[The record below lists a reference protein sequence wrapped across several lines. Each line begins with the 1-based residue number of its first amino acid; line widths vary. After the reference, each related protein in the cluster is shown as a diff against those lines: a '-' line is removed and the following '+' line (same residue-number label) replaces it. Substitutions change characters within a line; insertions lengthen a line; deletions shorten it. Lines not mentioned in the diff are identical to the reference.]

1 VSPAVLRVPI
11 AVAAGLALA
20 DASVVVL
27 ALPPILSELDT
38 SVEGVAA
45 VIGAYTLAL
54 ALALPAG
61 EWLRRRTGAAST
73 GVAGLVVF
81 GAAGAG
87 CGAAATLE
95 ALVVLRA
102 VQAVGAAL
110 ALVAAFELLGAAGPG
125 RQAWIAAA
133 VFGAAIGPA
142 LGGALTQ
149 LFDWRAIFRA
159 QVPVAALAAVACAAL
174 ARRGVVNSEAAAVGP
189 ALARPERPPPQR
201 RLPAPTGAEMV
212 TPEAAA
218 PALARLGSALA
229 LALVSAAL
237 TGVLFLLVLLLV
249 TGWSLSPLAAAAVVT
264 TLPLGALAG
273 ARVPGDPRA
282 RAAAGCA
289 LAGSGVLVLAFLPG
303 DAVAWTIAPQ
313 ALAGLG
319 MGLALPAL
327 AGGLLRE
334 RTPADAA
341 KLLAARHLG
350 ITVAL
355 ALLAPL
361 TANQLDSAVDELR
374 LRGTALVLDS
384 RLTPIEKLQLA
395 ELALAE
401 PGPGRSPRGPRPG
414 ARRAGGP
421 LRRAHRARCLRPA
434 VRARRRDARLRPQRG
449 LRPRLPRLRRP
460 RAARRA
466 GRPPAAP
473 RPPGACGAC
482 RRAGRARARPRPS
495 ARGPARGTRAGHHR
509 QSLSAPR
516 PAEHRRHRG
525 RAAGRRAHGARP
537 RRLPLRL
544 LPRGAGARARQR
556 DAGARLPADVRR
568 RPPLGE
574 RPAWRPHPALGS
586 AHEHRHD
593 DRGRGS
599 TVLDRDTG
607 NQFERDAATTR
618 GERTHQ

>member
-1 VSPAVLRVPI
+1 VSPAVLRLPI

-61 EWLRRRTGAAST
+61 ECLRRRTGAAST

-87 CGAAATLE
+87 CGAAETLE

-102 VQAVGAAL
+102 AQAVGAAL

-159 QVPVAALAAVACAAL
+159 QVPVAALAAVGCAAL
-174 ARRGVVNSEAAAVGP
+174 ARRGVVKSEAAAVGP
-189 ALARPERPPPQR
+189 AVARPERPPPQR

-212 TPEAAA
+212 TPEAAV
-218 PALARLGSALA
+218 PAIARLGPALA

-289 LAGSGVLVLAFLPG
+289 LAGSGVLALAFLPG

-319 MGLALPAL
+319 MGLTLPAL

-355 ALLAPL
+355 AVLAPL

-384 RLTPIEKLQLA
+384 RLAPIEKLQLA
-395 ELALAE
+395 ELALADLGPVDPREDLDRALDEQADRFDE
-401 PGPGRSPRGPRPG
+401 PTERAAYAQLSARADETLVSGLNEAFAPAFLVCGALALLAALAVRPPPRG
-414 ARRAGGP
+414 
-421 LRRAHRARCLRPA
+421 RPA
-434 VRARRRDARLRPQRG
+434 RAALAAALAALALAAGQA
-449 LRPRLPRLRRP
+449 LAAP
-460 RAARRA
+460 RAAPEPVTIANPCRPRDLPSIGGIEGTLQDAALMALDRA
-466 GRPPAAP
+466 
-473 RPPGACGAC
+473 AC
-482 RRAGRARARPRPS
+482 RFGSSREELALALANETQARAYRRTYGVDPRSVSDLLGGLIRP
-495 ARGPARGTRAGHHR
+495 
-509 QSLSAPR
+509 
-516 PAEHRRHRG
+516 
-525 RAAGRRAHGARP
+525 
-537 RRLPLRL
+537 
-544 LPRGAGARARQR
+544 
-556 DAGARLPADVRR
+556 
-568 RPPLGE
+568 
-574 RPAWRPHPALGS
+574 
-586 AHEHRHD
+586 
-593 DRGRGS
+593 
-599 TVLDRDTG
+599 
-607 NQFERDAATTR
+607 
-618 GERTHQ
+618 

>member
-1 VSPAVLRVPI
+1 VSPAVLRLPI

-142 LGGALTQ
+142 LGGSLTQ
-149 LFDWRAIFRA
+149 LFDWRAIFLA
-159 QVPVAALAAVACAAL
+159 QVPVAALAAVACPAL
-174 ARRGVVNSEAAAVGP
+174 ARRGMVTPETAAAGP
-189 ALARPERPPPQR
+189 AVGRPKRPPPQR
-201 RLPAPTGAEMV
+201 ARPEPTGAEVV

-218 PALARLGSALA
+218 PAIALLGPALA
-229 LALVSAAL
+229 LALLSAAL

-273 ARVPGDPRA
+273 ARVPGEPRA

-289 LAGSGVLVLAFLPG
+289 LAGSGVLALAFLPG

-327 AGGLLRE
+327 AGGLLPE
-334 RTPADAA
+334 RTPAEAA
-341 KLLAARHLG
+341 KLLATRHLG

-355 ALLAPL
+355 AVLAPL

-384 RLTPIEKLQLA
+384 RLAPLEKLQLA
-395 ELALAE
+395 GLALADLGPVDPREDLDRALDEQADRFDEPTERAAYAQLSARADDTLVSGLNEAFAAAFLVCGALALLAALAVRPPPRGRPGRAALAAALAALALAAGQALAAPRAAPEPVTIANPCRPRDLPSTGGIEGALQDAALMALDRAACLFGSSREELALALANATE
-401 PGPGRSPRGPRPG
+401 
-414 ARRAGGP
+414 ARAY
-421 LRRAHRARCLRPA
+421 
-434 VRARRRDARLRPQRG
+434 RRRYGVDPRSVSDLLGG
-449 LRPRLPRLRRP
+449 LI
-460 RAARRA
+460 
-466 GRPPAAP
+466 
-473 RPPGACGAC
+473 
-482 RRAGRARARPRPS
+482 
-495 ARGPARGTRAGHHR
+495 GP
-509 QSLSAPR
+509 
-516 PAEHRRHRG
+516 
-525 RAAGRRAHGARP
+525 
-537 RRLPLRL
+537 
-544 LPRGAGARARQR
+544 
-556 DAGARLPADVRR
+556 
-568 RPPLGE
+568 
-574 RPAWRPHPALGS
+574 
-586 AHEHRHD
+586 
-593 DRGRGS
+593 
-599 TVLDRDTG
+599 
-607 NQFERDAATTR
+607 
-618 GERTHQ
+618 

>member
-1 VSPAVLRVPI
+1 MAKVVLDRLYARAPILPRRGPSASTRWATLVGRARSGIVRDVPPAVLRLLV
-11 AVAAGLALA
+11 AGAAGLALA

-87 CGAAATLE
+87 CGAAETLE

-102 VQAVGAAL
+102 AQALGAAL

-159 QVPVAALAAVACAAL
+159 QVPVAALAAVGCAAL
-174 ARRGVVNSEAAAVGP
+174 ARRGVVKSEAATVGP
-189 ALARPERPPPQR
+189 AVARPERPPPQR

-212 TPEAAA
+212 TPEAAV
-218 PALARLGSALA
+218 PAIARLGPGLA

-289 LAGSGVLVLAFLPG
+289 LAGSGVLALAFLPG

-355 ALLAPL
+355 AVLAPL

-384 RLTPIEKLQLA
+384 RLAPLEKLQLA
-395 ELALAE
+395 ELALADLGPVDPREDLDRALDEQADRFDE
-401 PGPGRSPRGPRPG
+401 PAERAAYAQPPRWPRSRSP
-414 ARRAGGP
+414 
-421 LRRAHRARCLRPA
+421 PA
-434 VRARRRDARLRPQRG
+434 KRS
-449 LRPRLPRLRRP
+449 RP
-460 RAARRA
+460 RAPHPSRPPSPTLVGPATCRA
-466 GRPPAAP
+466 SAASRAPCRTPRSWRSIAPPAA
-473 RPPGACGAC
+473 
-482 RRAGRARARPRPS
+482 
-495 ARGPARGTRAGHHR
+495 
-509 QSLSAPR
+509 SAPR
-516 PAEHRRHRG
+516 ARSSCWRSPTRTTPA
-525 RAAGRRAHGARP
+525 
-537 RRLPLRL
+537 
-544 LPRGAGARARQR
+544 
-556 DAGARLPADVRR
+556 
-568 RPPLGE
+568 
-574 RPAWRPHPALGS
+574 GS
-586 AHEHRHD
+586 R
-593 DRGRGS
+593 S
-599 TVLDRDTG
+599 
-607 NQFERDAATTR
+607 ATA
-618 GERTHQ
+618 

>member
-1 VSPAVLRVPI
+1 MLPRRVLGIHEVAALVRGGRSGIVRDVAPAVLRLPI

-38 SVEGVAA
+38 SVERVAA

-61 EWLRRRTGAAST
+61 EWLRRRIGAAST

-87 CGAAATLE
+87 CGAAGTLE
-95 ALVVLRA
+95 ALVAMRA

-125 RQAWIAAA
+125 RRAWIAAA

-149 LFDWRAIFRA
+149 LFDWRAIFLA

-174 ARRGVVNSEAAAVGP
+174 GRRGV
-189 ALARPERPPPQR
+189 
-201 RLPAPTGAEMV
+201 V

-218 PALARLGSALA
+218 AAAAARPALAGPGRPPPQRARPEPTGAEVVAPEAAAPAFARLGPALA
-229 LALVSAAL
+229 LALLSAAL

-249 TGWSLSPLAAAAVVT
+249 TGWSLPPLAAAAVVT

-273 ARVPGDPRA
+273 ARVHGEPRA

-289 LAGSGVLVLAFLPG
+289 LAGSGVLALAFLPG

-319 MGLALPAL
+319 IGLALPAL
-327 AGGLLRE
+327 AGGLLPE
-334 RTPADAA
+334 RTPAEAA
-341 KLLAARHLG
+341 NLLAARHLG

-355 ALLAPL
+355 AVLAPL

-384 RLTPIEKLQLA
+384 RLAPHEKLQLA
-395 ELALAE
+395 GLALADLGPVDPREDLDRALDEQADRFDEPAERAAYAQLSARADETLVAGLNEAFAPALLVCGALALLAALAVRPPPRGRPGRAALAAALAALALAAGQALAAPRAAPEPVTIANPCRPRDLPSTGGIEGALQDAALMALDRAACRFGSSREELALALANE
-401 PGPGRSPRGPRPG
+401 TE
-414 ARRAGGP
+414 ARAY
-421 LRRAHRARCLRPA
+421 
-434 VRARRRDARLRPQRG
+434 RRRYGVDPRSVSDLLGG
-449 LRPRLPRLRRP
+449 LIGL
-460 RAARRA
+460 
-466 GRPPAAP
+466 
-473 RPPGACGAC
+473 
-482 RRAGRARARPRPS
+482 
-495 ARGPARGTRAGHHR
+495 
-509 QSLSAPR
+509 
-516 PAEHRRHRG
+516 
-525 RAAGRRAHGARP
+525 
-537 RRLPLRL
+537 
-544 LPRGAGARARQR
+544 
-556 DAGARLPADVRR
+556 
-568 RPPLGE
+568 
-574 RPAWRPHPALGS
+574 
-586 AHEHRHD
+586 
-593 DRGRGS
+593 
-599 TVLDRDTG
+599 
-607 NQFERDAATTR
+607 
-618 GERTHQ
+618 